1 MLEDKVIVIV
11 GATGGIG
18 STLTRQLSSTGARLV
33 LVARDGESLAAL
45 ANAVSYTHLR
55 AHETHH

>member
-1 MLEDKVIVIV
+1 MMLEDKVIVIV

-45 ANAVSYTHLR
+45 ASSY
-55 AHETHH
+55 

>member
-1 MLEDKVIVIV
+1 MMMLQDKVIVIV

-33 LVARDGESLAAL
+33 LAARDRESLAAL
-45 ANAVSYTHLR
+45 ANGLSDSSH
-55 AHETHH
+55 